1 MALACS
7 GDSNGLISATRESKN
22 LPATLNALFTSSCL
36 PTTAS
41 TTSWRKRKSSRAD
54 ENRQCVKRIR
64 VPGKHGPVELSAVIF
79 SQDTIIPQG
88 ILPTL
93 PKATFDVVPE
103 ERKAVV
109 VVTGDSPKPT
119 AAEETRG

>member
-1 MALACS
+1 M
-7 GDSNGLISATRESKN
+7 
-22 LPATLNALFTSSCL
+22 
-36 PTTAS
+36 
-41 TTSWRKRKSSRAD
+41 
-54 ENRQCVKRIR
+54 
-64 VPGKHGPVELSAVIF
+64 PGKHGPVELSAVIF